1 MKETTEV
8 KERKETVL
16 ERCPPGDRWIQVNTE
31 NPVFDSLTEALE
43 YWYQKTGDT
52 EFFLSAR
59 EGIVQVVKSEEV
71 EVKPEIKSYSLYG
84 EE

>member
-1 MKETTEV
+1 M
-8 KERKETVL
+8 ER
-16 ERCPPGDRWIQVNTE
+16 RPPGDRWSELNKDEPIF
-31 NPVFDSLTEALE
+31 PSLTDALE

-52 EFFLSAR
+52 EFFISAR
-59 EGIVQVVKSEEV
+59 EGIVQVVKTEEV